1 MDLFECIVVH
11 EAVKL
16 SHVTAI
22 KPNIV
27 LVCGPVDHVKV
38 SIDHPRATPGL
49 VHPL

>member
-1 MDLFECIVVH
+1 MALFECIIVD

-16 SHVTAI
+16 SHVMAI

-27 LVCGPVDHVKV
+27 LVCGLVDHVKV
-38 SIDHPRATPGL
+38 SIDHPQAAPGL